1 MAEINGKNIVLAGL
15 KGDTGDTGPQG
26 PQGPQG
32 DTGPQGPQGEKGEKG
47 DSRGVF
53 VRTVVTFKD
62 FGNLVKSL
70 TSTQRVIGATA
81 LNASE
86 DWSQELDGLL
96 YDSENDMITYS
107 YLSYEIRDEAT
118 IIERTVNRVCYSGTT
133 VSNFVMSDRR
143 GESMDADH
151 VDVYIFDSDDSVD
164 PGSDYYTKA
173 ETDALLDEK
182 ADLPSIGNFP
192 VFLDLSKQAD
202 GMLHQ
207 MRIGVIGSY
216 PEIKQNVQTVAQ
228 ATDLYY
234 TRGQVLEAGKTYLVF
249 NSWDGNATEIDCFEV
264 GTDGSTL
271 EWQDAKRWPVP
282 LGSQIVLPNGSV
294 YLVIKNVTASARQI
308 YDAVRPIVGRIP
320 AEVNGDGSSLYAT
333 NNQTGMEYTWK
344 VNALNSDGQMSAM
357 FSNCSD
363 SVFYLDFSNCP
374 APTGKSNRVIFQF
387 REKNMAF
394 PSGYWGSQATEYG
407 DFDSPVTL
415 GLSWNSVMSGETKTI
430 LNLWQFNNGKPVLPR
445 VLMDEDGKP
454 DCVYLYF
461 PIVAPV
467 WPGTGD
473 IPDDKEIGINMIV
486 AFNGYVPSIAFLPYL
501 RDKSTASGTESAV
514 SLMSVA
520 AAPAS
525 ISSDA
530 EADEPTPSKEF
541 LAAIGNKRGI
551 FVEKDGKAYD
561 TVSGKYAEDM

>member
-1 MAEINGKNIVLAGL
+1 MAELNGRQIMLAGL
-15 KGDTGDTGPQG
+15 KGEQGPEGPQG
-26 PQGPQG
+26 PEGAKGATGAQGRSIWPTDKVPTASG
-32 DTGPQGPQGEKGEKG
+32 DEWVWEFSNLATKGTVLVQAQDYLLATYDGTGIITG
-47 DSRGVF
+47 DAFF
-53 VRTVVTFKD
+53 VKRVEVADDLLTRKAYTDKTRSF
-62 FGNLVKSL
+62 NLVP
-70 TSTQRVIGATA
+70 G
-81 LNASE
+81 
-86 DWSQELDGLL
+86 
-96 YDSENDMITYS
+96 
-107 YLSYEIRDEAT
+107 
-118 IIERTVNRVCYSGTT
+118 
-133 VSNFVMSDRR
+133 
-143 GESMDADH
+143 
-151 VDVYIFDSDDSVD
+151 SVD
-164 PGSDYYTKA
+164 LSGYYTKA

-182 ADLPSIGNFP
+182 ADVPSVGNFP
-192 VFLDLSKQAD
+192 VFLDLSGQAD
-202 GMLHQ
+202 DTLHQ
-207 MRIGVIGSY
+207 LALGVTGSY
-216 PEIKQNVQTVAQ
+216 EAIKQSVRTVAE
-228 ATDLYY
+228 AKNLYS
-234 TRGQVLEAGKTYLVF
+234 TGSQVLEAGKAYLVF
-249 NSWDGNATEIDCFEV
+249 NSWNGSGTEVDCFEV
-264 GTDGSTL
+264 GADGSTL
-271 EWQDAKRWPVP
+271 EWQDDKRWLVP
-282 LGSQIVLPNGSV
+282 LGSQVRMPNGSV
-294 YLVIKNVTASARQI
+294 YMVVKNVGPAAATRLI

-320 AEVNGDGSSLYAT
+320 AEVNGDGSSLYVT

-344 VNALNSDGQMSAM
+344 VNALNSDGQASAM

-394 PSGYWGSQATEYG
+394 PSGYWGSQATECG

-561 TVSGKYAEDM
+561 TVSGQFAEDM